1 MGWGV
6 DELTAR
12 VILNPADFRADE
24 SFLFVAELLTV
35 RVGTVAFLLELL
47 LLFLALRGGVLVVVS
62 SPNSKLLGCVVWMG
76 GS

>member
-24 SFLFVAELLTV
+24 SFLFVAELLTTV

-62 SPNSKLLGCVVWMG
+62 SPIRSYWAV
-76 GS
+76 